1 MFNYLLNVSGA
12 SVSGVMSQVTEGFTS
27 LLGMAGSAATFITA
41 TGIVMI
47 FLIYKLAPRA
57 ITFFKKILDSIR
69 K

>member
-1 MFNYLLNVSGA
+1 MFNFLLNVSGA
-12 SVSGVMSQVTEGFTS
+12 SVSGVMGQVTEGFTS
-27 LLGMAGSAATFITA
+27 LLSMAGSAASFITA